1 MLSSDS
7 SWVVREKME
16 QTPPRGGRE
25 RGGGSGG
32 PEAARETPAR
42 LKEKIL
48 QWTGVKL
55 RTREVVGSLSLE
67 VLRAQL
73 EKALGN
79 ETQRLVCFE
88 QEVGPDEMQ
97 RSLPN
102 SAVLWSC

>member
-1 MLSSDS
+1 
-7 SWVVREKME
+7 ME

-25 RGGGSGG
+25 RGGGGSGG